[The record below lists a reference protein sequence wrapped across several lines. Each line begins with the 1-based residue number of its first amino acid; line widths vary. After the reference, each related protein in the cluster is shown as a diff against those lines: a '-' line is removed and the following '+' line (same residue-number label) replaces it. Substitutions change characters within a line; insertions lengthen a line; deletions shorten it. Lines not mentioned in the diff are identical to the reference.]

1 MNISTN
7 NFVYRQSKNS
17 RFSHFDGTPEEVIE
31 LVRENWDTR
40 IAGFRNGVWLV
51 TVPPEGFYSGVVEL
65 VEGQPLFGNFAPRKK
80 GEDPEKVIVTGSRD
94 KLRAGHVQV
103 VVYSTSVLAEDGD
116 NGLPND
122 DPDNWEIVSINA
134 SPTSSPLPIT
144 PSALMR
150 NHFGG
155 AGGTDTNMTSE
166 EFVVALKEAWECWKS
181 KAMCG

>member
-7 NFVYRQSKNS
+7 NFVYRQHSTS

-31 LVRENWDTR
+31 LVKENWDSQEPGYR
-40 IAGFRNGVWLV
+40 DGVVLV
-51 TVPPEGFYSGVVEL
+51 SVPVDRFYSGVVEL
-65 VEGQPLFGNFAPRKK
+65 EEGQPLFGSFVPRKK
-80 GEDPEKVIVTGSRD
+80 DEDPEKVIVTGSRD
-94 KLRAGHVQV
+94 KLKAGHVQV
-103 VVYSTSVLAEDGD
+103 VVYKTSVLAEDDD
-116 NGLPND
+116 NCLPND

-134 SPTSSPLPIT
+134 SPTDGPLPIT

-155 AGGTDTNMTSE
+155 AGGTATNMTSE
-166 EFVVALKEAWECWKS
+166 EFVSTLKEAWECWKS